1 MEKVK
6 ELLEGVYPLVFSRAY
21 GLVEF
26 LREWYVWILLVLILL
41 YLISTYNRLIGLK
54 NRVAEARAGMDVY
67 LKQRADLVPNLVASV
82 KRYMEHERELLERIT
97 LLRSKLLEAKDDK
110 ERFSLEGELSRLLG
124 RLLMV
129 AENYPTLR
137 ANENFLELQRALFE
151 IEDRISAS
159 RRIYNV
165 AVTDYNNALEM
176 IPSNF
181 VASLMGLKKAEWFE
195 VDQIDRQA
203 PNVGEMFK

>member
-1 MEKVK
+1 MEEVR
-6 ELLEGVYPLVFSRAY
+6 ELLREVYSLVFSKAY

-26 LREWYVWILLVLILL
+26 FREWYAWVLLVLFLL

-54 NRVAEARAGMDVY
+54 NRVSEARAGMDVY

-82 KRYMEHERELLERIT
+82 RRYMEHERELLERIT
-97 LLRSKLLEAKDDK
+97 FLRSRLLEAKDDK
-110 ERFSLEGELSRLLG
+110 EKFSLEGELGRLLG

-137 ANENFLELQRALFE
+137 ANENFLELQRSLFE

-181 VASLMGLKKAEWFE
+181 IASLMGLQKAEWFE
-195 VDQIDRQA
+195 VEERDRQV

>member
-1 MEKVK
+1 M
-6 ELLEGVYPLVFSRAY
+6 ELLREVYPLVISKAY

-26 LREWYVWILLVLILL
+26 FREWYAWVLLVLFLL

-54 NRVAEARAGMDVY
+54 NRVSEARAGMDVY
-67 LKQRADLVPNLVASV
+67 LKQRADLVPNLVTSV
-82 KRYMEHERELLERIT
+82 RRYMEHERELLERIT
-97 LLRSKLLEAKDDK
+97 FLRSRLLKAKDDK
-110 ERFSLEGELSRLLG
+110 EKFSLEGELGSLLG

-137 ANENFLELQRALFE
+137 ANENFLELQRSLFE

-181 VASLMGLKKAEWFE
+181 IASLMGLQKAEWFE
-195 VDQIDRQA
+195 VEERDRQV

>member
-1 MEKVK
+1 MEEVR
-6 ELLEGVYPLVFSRAY
+6 ELLREVYSLVFSKAY

-26 LREWYVWILLVLILL
+26 FREWYAWVLLVLFLL

-54 NRVAEARAGMDVY
+54 NRVSEARAGMDVY
-67 LKQRADLVPNLVASV
+67 LKQRADLVPNLVTSV
-82 KRYMEHERELLERIT
+82 RRYMEHERELLERIT
-97 LLRSKLLEAKDDK
+97 FLRSRLLKAKDDK
-110 ERFSLEGELSRLLG
+110 EKFSLEGELGSLLG

-137 ANENFLELQRALFE
+137 ANENFLELQRSLFE

-181 VASLMGLKKAEWFE
+181 IASLMGLQKAEWFE
-195 VDQIDRQA
+195 VEERDRQV

>member
-1 MEKVK
+1 MFNIINMAADIIEWTKNLVK
-6 ELLEGVYPLVFSRAY
+6 E
-21 GLVEF
+21 
-26 LREWYVWILLVLILL
+26 WYAWVLLVLFLL

-54 NRVAEARAGMDVY
+54 NRVSEARAGMDVY

-97 LLRSKLLEAKDDK
+97 LLRSRLLEAKDDK
-110 ERFSLEGELSRLLG
+110 EKFSLEGELGRLLG

-137 ANENFLELQRALFE
+137 ASENFLELQRALFE

-181 VASLMGLKKAEWFE
+181 MASLMGLQKAEWFE
-195 VDQIDRQA
+195 VEEKDRQA
-203 PNVGEMFK
+203 PNVGEMLK

>member
-1 MEKVK
+1 MDRLK
-6 ELLEGVYPLVFSRAY
+6 ELLEEVYSWAFSKAY

-26 LREWYVWILLVLILL
+26 FREWYAWILLVLILL
-41 YLISTYNRLIGLK
+41 YLISIYNRLIGLK

-97 LLRSKLLEAKDDK
+97 LLRSRLLEAKDDK
-110 ERFSLEGELSRLLG
+110 EKFSLEGEFGRLLG

-137 ANENFLELQRALFE
+137 ANENFLELQRSLFE

-195 VDQIDRQA
+195 VDERDRQA

>member
-1 MEKVK
+1 MFNIINMVADIIEGAKNLVK
-6 ELLEGVYPLVFSRAY
+6 
-21 GLVEF
+21 
-26 LREWYVWILLVLILL
+26 EWYVWVLLVLILL

-110 ERFSLEGELSRLLG
+110 ERFSLEGELGRLLG

-195 VDQIDRQA
+195 VDERDRQA
-203 PNVGEMFK
+203 PNVGEMLK

>member
-1 MEKVK
+1 M
-6 ELLEGVYPLVFSRAY
+6 ELLREVYSLVFSKAY

-26 LREWYVWILLVLILL
+26 FREWYAWVLLVLFLL

-54 NRVAEARAGMDVY
+54 NRVSESRAGMDVY
-67 LKQRADLVPNLVASV
+67 LKQRVDLVPNLVASV

-97 LLRSKLLEAKDDK
+97 FLRSRLLEAKDDK
-110 ERFSLEGELSRLLG
+110 EKFSLEGELGRLLG

-137 ANENFLELQRALFE
+137 ANENFLELQRSLFE

-181 VASLMGLKKAEWFE
+181 VASLMRLQKAEWFE
-195 VDQIDRQA
+195 IPEKDREA
-203 PNVGEMFK
+203 PNVEAMFR

>member
-1 MEKVK
+1 MFNIINMAADIIEWTKNLVK
-6 ELLEGVYPLVFSRAY
+6 E
-21 GLVEF
+21 
-26 LREWYVWILLVLILL
+26 WYAWVLLVLFLL

-54 NRVAEARAGMDVY
+54 NRVFETRAGMDVY

-97 LLRSKLLEAKDDK
+97 LLRSRLLEAKDDK
-110 ERFSLEGELSRLLG
+110 EKFSLEGELGRLLG

-137 ANENFLELQRALFE
+137 ASENFLELQRALFE

-181 VASLMGLKKAEWFE
+181 MASLMGLQKAEWFE
-195 VDQIDRQA
+195 VEEKDRQA

>member
-1 MEKVK
+1 MRVYIIDMVADTMEWVK
-6 ELLEGVYPLVFSRAY
+6 NLTK
-21 GLVEF
+21 
-26 LREWYVWILLVLILL
+26 EWYTWVLLVLFLW

-54 NRVAEARAGMDVY
+54 NRVSESRAGMDVY

-97 LLRSKLLEAKDDK
+97 FLRSRLLEAKDDK
-110 ERFSLEGELSRLLG
+110 EKFSLEGELGRLLG

-137 ANENFLELQRALFE
+137 ANENFLELQRSLFE
-151 IEDRISAS
+151 VEDRISAS

-181 VASLMGLKKAEWFE
+181 MASLMGLQKAEWFE
-195 VDQIDRQA
+195 VDERDRQA

>member
-1 MEKVK
+1 MFNIINMAADIIDWTKNLVK
-6 ELLEGVYPLVFSRAY
+6 E
-21 GLVEF
+21 
-26 LREWYVWILLVLILL
+26 WYSWVLLVLFLL

-54 NRVAEARAGMDVY
+54 NRVFETRAGMDVY

-97 LLRSKLLEAKDDK
+97 FLRSRLLEAKDDK
-110 ERFSLEGELSRLLG
+110 EKFSLEGELGRLLG

-137 ANENFLELQRALFE
+137 ANENFLELQRSLFE

-181 VASLMGLKKAEWFE
+181 MASLMGLQKAEWFE
-195 VDQIDRQA
+195 VEEKDRQA

>member
-1 MEKVK
+1 M
-6 ELLEGVYPLVFSRAY
+6 ELLREVYSLVFSKAY

-26 LREWYVWILLVLILL
+26 FREWYAWVLLVLFLL

-54 NRVAEARAGMDVY
+54 NRVSEARAGMDVY

-97 LLRSKLLEAKDDK
+97 FLRSRLLEAKDDK
-110 ERFSLEGELSRLLG
+110 EKFSLEGELGSLLG

-137 ANENFLELQRALFE
+137 ANENFLELQRSLFE

-181 VASLMGLKKAEWFE
+181 IASLMGLQKAEWFE
-195 VDQIDRQA
+195 VEERDRQV

>member
-1 MEKVK
+1 MEEVR
-6 ELLEGVYPLVFSRAY
+6 ELLREVYSLVFSKAY

-26 LREWYVWILLVLILL
+26 FREWYAWVLLVLFLL

-54 NRVAEARAGMDVY
+54 NRVSEARAGMDVY
-67 LKQRADLVPNLVASV
+67 LKQRADLVPNLVTSV
-82 KRYMEHERELLERIT
+82 RRYMEHERELLERIT
-97 LLRSKLLEAKDDK
+97 FLRSRLLEAKDDK
-110 ERFSLEGELSRLLG
+110 EKFSLEGELGSLLG

-137 ANENFLELQRALFE
+137 ANENFLELQRSLFE

-181 VASLMGLKKAEWFE
+181 IASLMGLQKAEWFE
-195 VDQIDRQA
+195 VEERDRQV

>member
-1 MEKVK
+1 M
-6 ELLEGVYPLVFSRAY
+6 ELLREVYSLVFLKAF

-26 LREWYVWILLVLILL
+26 LREWYVWILLVLFLL

-54 NRVAEARAGMDVY
+54 NRVFETRAGMDVY

-110 ERFSLEGELSRLLG
+110 EKFSLEGELGRLLG

-129 AENYPTLR
+129 VENYPTLK
-137 ANENFLELQRALFE
+137 ANENFLELQRSLFE

-176 IPSNF
+176 IPSSF
-181 VASLMGLKKAEWFE
+181 MASLMKLQKAEWFE
-195 VDQIDRQA
+195 IPEKDRQA

>member
-1 MEKVK
+1 MEEVR
-6 ELLEGVYPLVFSRAY
+6 ELLREVYSLVFSKAY

-26 LREWYVWILLVLILL
+26 FREWYAWVLLVLFLL

-54 NRVAEARAGMDVY
+54 NRVSEARAGMDVY

-82 KRYMEHERELLERIT
+82 RRYMEHERELLERIT
-97 LLRSKLLEAKDDK
+97 FLRSRLLEAKDDK
-110 ERFSLEGELSRLLG
+110 EKFSLEGELGRLLG

-137 ANENFLELQRALFE
+137 ANENFLELQRSLFE

-181 VASLMGLKKAEWFE
+181 VASLM
-195 VDQIDRQA
+195 
-203 PNVGEMFK
+203 

>member
-1 MEKVK
+1 MFNIINMVADIIEGAKNLVK
-6 ELLEGVYPLVFSRAY
+6 
-21 GLVEF
+21 
-26 LREWYVWILLVLILL
+26 EWYVWVLLVLILL

-82 KRYMEHERELLERIT
+82 KRYMGHERELLERIT

-110 ERFSLEGELSRLLG
+110 ERFSLEGELGRLLG

-181 VASLMGLKKAEWFE
+181 VASLMGFKKAEWFE
-195 VDQIDRQA
+195 VDERDRQA
-203 PNVGEMFK
+203 PNVGEMLK

>member
-1 MEKVK
+1 MFNIINMVADIIEGAKNLVK
-6 ELLEGVYPLVFSRAY
+6 
-21 GLVEF
+21 
-26 LREWYVWILLVLILL
+26 EWYVWVLLVLILL

-82 KRYMEHERELLERIT
+82 KRYMEHERELLERIA

-110 ERFSLEGELSRLLG
+110 ERFSLEGELGRLLG

-195 VDQIDRQA
+195 VDERDRQA
-203 PNVGEMFK
+203 PNVGEMLK

>member
-1 MEKVK
+1 MEKLK
-6 ELLEGVYPLVFSRAY
+6 GLLEEVYSWAFSKAY

-26 LREWYVWILLVLILL
+26 LREWYAWILLVLILL

-110 ERFSLEGELSRLLG
+110 ERFSLEGELGRLLG

-181 VASLMGLKKAEWFE
+181 VAYLMGLKKAEWFE
-195 VDQIDRQA
+195 VEEKDRQA
-203 PNVGEMFK
+203 PNVGEMLK